1 MCFTGVRR
9 EEDMKVREKAQENL
23 RIKGAFGAQ
32 ELYDKHRGWWYHG
45 DVVITMEM
53 CAYDL
58 TSQCWLDLF
67 LFALVSITSGYSES
81 DVFYNP
87 MLWYDRPQAGMKRSA
102 HQAAL
107 DAYSMM
113 ADSCSYYNH
122 LQPPA
127 VKYMKHEPVTYY
139 QYAEE
144 PDRYHS
150 NLAASTQTSQVPQP
164 MSSASLSNY
173 NHTHYASY
181 STAAAVAAAAAAAY
195 GSLPSDSCN
204 LYSLG
209 QHVNQQHPPV
219 QVASATEPQAVSPA
233 RPAQVEESSTITA
246 PLTPPLSVSPVMGHV
261 GGDSPAP
268 PRSMAANS
276 NSIGYM
282 DKEPNYGS
290 STGSPCERA
299 DCDSTTQLLAEG
311 EMIPKLPLHVLSDLS
326 EGLPLPGECPAANI
340 TQGLHLPC
348 LLSLPH
354 SLAGNDSESSNS
366 YIPATSGVLTQGN

>member
-1 MCFTGVRR
+1 
-9 EEDMKVREKAQENL
+9 MKLREKTLENL

-32 ELYDKHRGWWYHG
+32 ELYDKHRG
-45 DVVITMEM
+45 TCM
-53 CAYDL
+53 A
-58 TSQCWLDLF
+58 SLDLWLHF
-67 LFALVSITSGYSES
+67 ILLINTFNKSIYIFVIVAITSGYTDS
-81 DVFYNP
+81 DVFYNS
-87 MLWYDRPQAGMKRSA
+87 MLWYDRPQTGMKRSA
-102 HQAAL
+102 HQATL

-113 ADSCSYYNH
+113 AADSCSYYNH

-144 PDRYHS
+144 PDRYQG
-150 NLAASTQTSQVPQP
+150 NLAASAQSSQVPHA
-164 MSSASLSNY
+164 MSSTSLTNY
-173 NHTHYASY
+173 TPSHYASY

-195 GSLPSDSCN
+195 GSLPSESCS

-209 QHVNQQHPPV
+209 QHVNHQQQ
-219 QVASATEPQAVSPA
+219 QVAPTAQVTSASEPQAVSPP
-233 RPAQVEESSTITA
+233 RPAQVEESSSITA

-276 NSIGYM
+276 NTAGYIEK
-282 DKEPNYGS
+282 DVNYR
-290 STGSPCERA
+290 STTASPCERA

-326 EGLPLPGECPAANI
+326 EGLPLPGE
-340 TQGLHLPC
+340 
-348 LLSLPH
+348 
-354 SLAGNDSESSNS
+354 
-366 YIPATSGVLTQGN
+366 